1 MKKIFNLLIYFYVFI
16 FGRKIF
22 SKFNVILFKIIIKSL
37 GYNNYGSYN
46 FTGEKN
52 FIKKLNNY
60 NPKLCLDIGANIG
73 NYSKMLLKHTTSN
86 VIAFEPNKFSYKILK
101 KLKIENKKRFKCY
114 NIAVSDKN
122 KSGYLFYGTKT
133 SELASMM
140 ENVNKL
146 KFTRGAN
153 INKMKIK
160 LSTLDNVYKKNKRYF
175 KGLDFIKIDTEG
187 HELEVLKGARN
198 LLKDLKPKFLQ
209 IEFNTH
215 QLLKNVTILDYQKFL
230 KNYKSYRLLPF
241 GKKFLP
247 ISFLKPEDNIFHLSN
262 ILFVR
267 SDLKI
272 DE

>member
-1 MKKIFNLLIYFYVFI
+1 MFRYWCKY
-16 FGRKIF
+16 RK
-22 SKFNVILFKIIIKSL
+22 LFKDA
-37 GYNNYGSYN
+37 
-46 FTGEKN
+46 F
-52 FIKKLNNY
+52 
-60 NPKLCLDIGANIG
+60 
-73 NYSKMLLKHTTSN
+73 KHTTSN

-160 LSTLDNVYKKNKRYF
+160 LSTLDNVYKNKRYF

-215 QLLKNVTILDYQKFL
+215 QLLKSVTILDYQKFL
-230 KNYKSYRLLPF
+230 KTTKVTDFYLLGRNF
-241 GKKFLP
+241 YY
-247 ISFLKPEDNIFHLSN
+247 
-262 ILFVR
+262 
-267 SDLKI
+267 
-272 DE
+272 